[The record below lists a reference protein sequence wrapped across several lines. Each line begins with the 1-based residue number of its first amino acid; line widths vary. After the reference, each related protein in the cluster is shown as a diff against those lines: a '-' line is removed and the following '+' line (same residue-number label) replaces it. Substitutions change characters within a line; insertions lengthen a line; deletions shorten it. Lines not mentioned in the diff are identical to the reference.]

1 MVRPSRPRGL
11 RYWVLPL
18 LGAAAGALLA
28 GPAGDAVG
36 LSAAIAQPRG
46 LSPTA
51 FTVVCVSAGAAGGF
65 LAAFAFPLARW
76 LGGAFLV
83 SALGIFPIV
92 LVGELVA
99 RRHHAMREHL
109 ATAAV
114 IALVI
119 GGFVGAGAWLDEEQ
133 HSYRLA
139 HLWVFAALS
148 APAAWYLRR
157 QWPGGWP
164 AFVGFAVFWV
174 PLGLAV
180 TATVAAIDRK
190 LR

>member
-1 MVRPSRPRGL
+1 MQRPRGL

-18 LGAAAGALLA
+18 VGAAVGVLAAGR
-28 GPAGDAVG
+28 AGDALG
-36 LSAAIAQPRG
+36 ISAAIAQPRG
-46 LSPTA
+46 IPPTA
-51 FTVVCVSAGAAGGF
+51 FTLICLSAGGAGGF
-65 LAAFAFPLARW
+65 LVALSMPLARW

-83 SALGIFPIV
+83 STLGLFPIV
-92 LVGELVA
+92 LVAELVT
-99 RRHHAMREHL
+99 RRHHPMRVHL

-114 IALVI
+114 VALII
-119 GGFVGAGAWLDEEQ
+119 GGFVGAGAWLDEDR

-148 APAAWYLRR
+148 APAAWYLRD
-157 QWPGGWP
+157 QWPGQWP
-164 AFVGFAVFWV
+164 AYVGLAVFFV

-180 TATVAAIDRK
+180 TATVSAIDRK

>member
-1 MVRPSRPRGL
+1 MRRPKGL
-11 RYWVLPL
+11 RYWILPL
-18 LGAAAGALLA
+18 LGAGVGALAA
-28 GPAGDAVG
+28 GPAGDALG

-46 LSPTA
+46 LSPTM
-51 FTVVCVSAGAAGGF
+51 FILVCVSAGGAGGF
-65 LAAFAFPLARW
+65 LVALAFPLARW
-76 LGGAFLV
+76 LGGAFLI
-83 SALGIFPIV
+83 SALGLFPIV

-99 RRHHAMREHL
+99 RRHHGMREHL

-114 IALVI
+114 VALVI
-119 GGFVGAGAWLDEEQ
+119 GGFVGAGAWLDEDR

-148 APAAWYLRR
+148 APAAWYLRH
-157 QWPGGWP
+157 QWPGDWP
-164 AFVGFAVFWV
+164 ALVGLAVFWV

-180 TATVAAIDRK
+180 TATVSALDRK